1 MLTDPSIEKLKT
13 KTNSSYDLVMLVSER
28 ARQLVDGA
36 QPLVPSDDA
45 PNAVSLA
52 CREIV
57 ADKVVGVEGNVKC
70 DSPITREERKRRQM
84 IEEERRRKNEEDREV
99 AVFDQEIEA
108 AGGLDAL
115 FATVS
120 KANADEAEQ
129 EAEEA
134 EEEIDDE
141 IEDDFEDEAEDEE

>member
-1 MLTDPSIEKLKT
+1 MLTEPSIEKLKT
-13 KTNSSYDLVMLVSER
+13 KTTSSYDLVMLVSER

-36 QPLVPSDDA
+36 QPLVPADDA

-70 DSPITREERKRRQM
+70 DVPITREERKRRQM

-99 AVFDQEIEA
+99 AIF
-108 AGGLDAL
+108 
-115 FATVS
+115 
-120 KANADEAEQ
+120 EQ
-129 EAEEA
+129 EAEGGLDSLLATVSRQQAEDAELEA
-134 EEEIDDE
+134 EEEIE
-141 IEDDFEDEAEDEE
+141 EDEEESEDEE

>member
-13 KTNSSYDLVMLVSER
+13 KTTSSYDLVMLVSER

-36 QPLVPSDDA
+36 QPLVPADDA

-70 DSPITREERKRRQM
+70 DVPITREERKRRQM

-99 AVFDQEIEA
+99 AIFEQENE
-108 AGGLDAL
+108 GGLDSL
-115 FATVS
+115 LATVS
-120 KANADEAEQ
+120 RQQAEDAELEAEADEEI
-129 EAEEA
+129 EEDD
-134 EEEIDDE
+134 EEES
-141 IEDDFEDEAEDEE
+141 EDEE

>member
-70 DSPITREERKRRQM
+70 DVPITREERKRRQM

-99 AVFDQEIEA
+99 AAFDQENEVV
-108 AGGLDAL
+108 GGLDAL

-120 KANADEAEQ
+120 KANADDAEQ
-129 EAEEA
+129 EAEDEIDEEI
-134 EEEIDDE
+134 EEEFEEEFDE
-141 IEDDFEDEAEDEE
+141 DSEED

>member
-70 DSPITREERKRRQM
+70 DIPITREERKRRQM

-99 AVFDQEIEA
+99 AAFDADVEA

-120 KANADEAEQ
+120 RQNADEAEQ

-134 EEEIDDE
+134 EEIEDE
-141 IEDDFEDEAEDEE
+141 IEEDFDEEEDEE

>member
-13 KTNSSYDLVMLVSER
+13 KTTSSYDLVMLVSER

-36 QPLVPSDDA
+36 QPLVPADDA

-70 DSPITREERKRRQM
+70 DVPITREERKRRQM

-99 AVFDQEIEA
+99 AIFDQEA
-108 AGGLDAL
+108 DGGLDSL
-115 FATVS
+115 LATVS
-120 KANADEAEQ
+120 RQQAEDAEQ
-129 EAEEA
+129 EAEAEDIDEDIA
-134 EEEIDDE
+134 DEEE
-141 IEDDFEDEAEDEE
+141 FEEDEE

>member
-13 KTNSSYDLVMLVSER
+13 KTTSSYDLVMLVSER

-36 QPLVPSDDA
+36 QPLVPADDA

-70 DSPITREERKRRQM
+70 DVPITREERKRRQM

-99 AVFDQEIEA
+99 AIFEQETE
-108 AGGLDAL
+108 GGLDSL
-115 FATVS
+115 LATVS
-120 KANADEAEQ
+120 RQQAEDAELEAEADEEI
-129 EAEEA
+129 EEDD
-134 EEEIDDE
+134 EEES
-141 IEDDFEDEAEDEE
+141 EDEE

>member
-57 ADKVVGVEGNVKC
+57 YNQHNVRFQWVKGHNGVPLNERC
-70 DSPITREERKRRQM
+70 DQ
-84 IEEERRRKNEEDREV
+84 
-99 AVFDQEIEA
+99 
-108 AGGLDAL
+108 L
-115 FATVS
+115 ATTS
-120 KANADEAEQ
+120 AQ
-129 EAEEA
+129 TPTQ
-134 EEEIDDE
+134 IDTGYENLQTDNSLPL
-141 IEDDFEDEAEDEE
+141 

>member
-1 MLTDPSIEKLKT
+1 MLTEPSIEKLKT
-13 KTNSSYDLVMLVSER
+13 KTTSSYDLVMLVSER

-36 QPLVPSDDA
+36 QPLVPADDA

-70 DSPITREERKRRQM
+70 DVPITREERKRRQM

-99 AVFDQEIEA
+99 AIF
-108 AGGLDAL
+108 
-115 FATVS
+115 
-120 KANADEAEQ
+120 EQ
-129 EAEEA
+129 EAEGGLDSLLATVSRQQAEDAELEA
-134 EEEIDDE
+134 EADEEIEEDDE
-141 IEDDFEDEAEDEE
+141 EESEDEE

>member
-1 MLTDPSIEKLKT
+1 MLTEPSIEKLKT
-13 KTNSSYDLVMLVSER
+13 KTKSSYDLVMLVSER

-36 QPLVPSDDA
+36 QPLVPADDA

-70 DSPITREERKRRQM
+70 DVPITREERKRRQM

-99 AVFDQEIEA
+99 AIF
-108 AGGLDAL
+108 
-115 FATVS
+115 
-120 KANADEAEQ
+120 EQ
-129 EAEEA
+129 EAEGGLDSLLATVSRQQAEDAELEA
-134 EEEIDDE
+134 EEEIE
-141 IEDDFEDEAEDEE
+141 EDEEESEDEE